1 MKTVSFTGKSGTGK
15 SYQATA
21 LAQRR
26 GFDAIIDD
34 GLLIY
39 KGQIVAG
46 TSAKKC
52 ATKAAAMR
60 AALFNV
66 AEHRDAVAAAINEL
80 RPNAIMI
87 IGTSDR
93 MTDIVAEQLGI
104 APVEERI
111 YIEDVSTEE
120 DMQQAAHYRIDEGEH
135 LIPAP
140 MGQLKRDFAGYFMN
154 PLKLIRDRA
163 LGTALDVNH
172 GSRNKQEDSPGERTV
187 VRPTFSYSGTFEIS
201 EQVIRDIINIAAR
214 KYRSHL
220 VVVDRMSHGKQ
231 LNMSVT
237 IDVRVIKDSSSIE
250 SCEAFQKDVY
260 DTISH
265 MTSFTLEN
273 VNVRICDVVGSTGE
287 LASEKLHG
295 Q

>member
-52 ATKAAAMR
+52 KTKAAAMR

-66 AEHRDAVAAAINEL
+66 AEHRDAVVAAINDL
-80 RPNAIMI
+80 KPNAIMI

-104 APVEERI
+104 APIEERI

-120 DMQQAAHYRIDEGEH
+120 DMQQAAHHRIDEGEH

-163 LGTALDVNH
+163 LGTALDVNQ
-172 GSRNKQEDSPGERTV
+172 GSKNKHESSSDERTV

-214 KYRSHL
+214 KYRAHL

-237 IDVRVIKDSSSIE
+237 IDVRVVKDSSSIE

-260 DTISH
+260 DAISH

-273 VNVRICDVVGSTGE
+273 VNVRICDVVRNPGE